1 MVGLLDFFTG
11 GDPTEMAQ
19 IDPRYGVPRSDVRDT
34 AVSTLG
40 NISALLLAAGQPI
53 MPAQRAQLFA
63 QLGGAAGQ
71 AGTDLYNA
79 AQRRLMM
86 SQMEQRR
93 AEGAEVSRIG
103 DLMKNPEAFK
113 AATGYDLQQFG
124 GMRAADVSQ
133 ALRQIRT
140 TQLQQDPNERALTA
154 LRLREAERNA
164 NMPTVR
170 EVNGQLLEYNDQTRR
185 WTPITSPRPQ
195 GGLEGEAQS
204 IILQGA
210 RNPQVADSVEYAIA
224 FTRLYGGRT
233 EVRNGEVVQ
242 IIPPI
247 PPGIPR
253 PTDRAMAAASGASG
267 APTPQGTGTTAPAA
281 PTPEGTGVTATPPQ
295 PPAGAPTGGETRTV
309 TTPSGGQV
317 SVTTT
322 QPRALSAAEIT
333 LRQETEG
340 ALSAAQAAR
349 GSLEEALRLNPRAYE
364 GPGALTRANISGLSR
379 IDAEGAQ
386 ATTSFNSIMTEQALG
401 QLRAI
406 FGGSPTEGERKILIE
421 MGAALS
427 MSRPQREA
435 LLRRAMDEV
444 DKRIQSNERRLREVA
459 RGEYGRAQPGFEP
472 PAARPAPA
480 LPPGFEVVR

>member
-11 GDPTEMAQ
+11 GDPNEMAQ
-19 IDPRYGVPRSDVRDT
+19 IDPRYGVPRADVRDA
-34 AVSTLG
+34 AVNALA
-40 NISALLLAAGQPI
+40 NISATLLAAGQPI
-53 MPAQRAQLFA
+53 MPAQRAQIFA
-63 QLGGAAGQ
+63 QLGSAGSQ
-71 AGTDLYNA
+71 SGTDLYNA

-93 AEGAEVSRIG
+93 AEGDEIKRIG
-103 DLMKNPEAFK
+103 ELMQNPEAFK

-140 TQLQQDPNERALTA
+140 NQLTQDPSQRALTELQ
-154 LRLREAERNA
+154 LRDAQRRAG
-164 NMPTVR
+164 MPITQ
-170 EVNGQLLEYNDQTRR
+170 EVGGVLYEYNEQTRR
-185 WTPITSPRPQ
+185 WTPMTSPRPQ
-195 GGLEGEAQS
+195 GGLEGEAQA

-210 RNPQVADSVEYAIA
+210 RNPAIADSVEYAIA

-253 PTDRAMAAASGASG
+253 PTERAMAAAAGASG
-267 APTPQGTGTTAPAA
+267 APPAEGTAAPAA
-281 PTPEGTGVTATPPQ
+281 PTTQ
-295 PPAGAPTGGETRTV
+295 PAPAAQAGGETRTV

-317 SVTTT
+317 SMTTT
-322 QPRALSAAEIT
+322 QPRALSPAEIT
-333 LRQETEG
+333 LRQETES

-379 IDAEGAQ
+379 VDTEGAQ

-435 LLRRAMDEV
+435 LLRRAMEEV

-472 PAARPAPA
+472 PASRPAPA

>member
-140 TQLQQDPNERALTA
+140 TQLTQDPNQRAMTA
-154 LRLREAERNA
+154 LQLREAERNA

-170 EVNGQLLEYNDQTRR
+170 EVNGVLLEYNDQTRR

-267 APTPQGTGTTAPAA
+267 APAPQGTGATAPAA

-480 LPPGFEVVR
+480 PPPGFEVVR

>member
-19 IDPRYGVPRSDVRDT
+19 IDPRYGVPRSDVRDA

-140 TQLQQDPNERALTA
+140 TQLTQDPNQRAMTA
-154 LRLREAERNA
+154 LQLREAERRAGMPIIQEAGGVLYSYDENA
-164 NMPTVR
+164 
-170 EVNGQLLEYNDQTRR
+170 RR
-185 WTPITSPRPQ
+185 FVPMTSPRPQ

-210 RNPQVADSVEYAIA
+210 RNPAVADSVDYAIA

-267 APTPQGTGTTAPAA
+267 APAPQGTGATAPAA